1 MMSARTRREG
11 KDVARILRG
20 ISVVI
25 VLFVGDVVGA
35 AATAYVAERVP
46 ELRREHGVDLVIV
59 NAENCAPT
67 GLGMTVELVELLF
80 RSGVDVITGG
90 NHSWDGDEV
99 DEVLAHPRV
108 LRPHNLAAGVPGT
121 GLLSL
126 DVAGETVT
134 VLNLSDSGAL
144 AHTRAVAGKVLP
156 SYACWAAAERKGTV
170 IVDFHGE
177 HVIEKQ
183 IFACAVDGEAAAVVG
198 THTHEPTLPVYVL
211 PRGTGFVTDVG
222 MTGPLGGV
230 QGFAPRK
237 FVEGLKQA
245 GDHFALGIPA
255 PAIGPIWLGAVL
267 LEVEDGR
274 TTRIE
279 RLTET
284 SEDGRPGAVRAQQQ
298 V

>member
-1 MMSARTRREG
+1 
-11 KDVARILRG
+11 
-20 ISVVI
+20 VI

-35 AATAYVAERVP
+35 AATEYVAVRVP
-46 ELRREHGVDLVIV
+46 ELRRELGVDLVV
-59 NAENCAPT
+59 ANAENCAPT
-67 GLGMTVELVELLF
+67 GVGMTVELVELLLG
-80 RSGVDVITGG
+80 SGVDAITGG
-90 NHSWDGDEV
+90 NHSWDGEEAE
-99 DEVLAHPRV
+99 EVLAHPRV
-108 LRPHNLAAGVPGT
+108 LRPHNLAEGVPGT

-134 VLNLSDSGAL
+134 VLNLADGGAL
-144 AHTRAVAGKVLP
+144 ATTRAVSGKVLP
-156 SYACWAAAERKGTV
+156 AYACWVAAERRGTV

-211 PRGTGFVTDVG
+211 PGGTGFVTDVG

-230 QGFAPRK
+230 QGFAPRL
-237 FVEGLKQA
+237 FVDGLKQA
-245 GDHFALGIPA
+245 GDYFALGIPPVA
-255 PAIGPIWLGAVL
+255 EGPISLGAVL
-267 LEVEDGR
+267 LELEDGR

-279 RLTET
+279 RLSET
-284 SEDGRPGAVRAQQQ
+284 SDGVPLGSLARQQQ

>member
-1 MMSARTRREG
+1 
-11 KDVARILRG
+11 
-20 ISVVI
+20 VI
-25 VLFVGDVVGA
+25 VLFVGDVVGPA
-35 AATAYVAERVP
+35 AAAYLAERVP
-46 ELRREHGVDLVIV
+46 ELRQELGVDLVVV

-67 GLGMTVELVELLF
+67 GLGMTLELVELLLGN
-80 RSGVDVITGG
+80 GVDVITGG
-90 NHSWDGDEV
+90 NHSWDGDEA
-99 DEVLAHPRV
+99 EEALAHPRV
-108 LRPHNLAAGVPGT
+108 LRPHNLAEGVPGT

-126 DVAGETVT
+126 DVAGEAVT
-134 VLNLSDSGAL
+134 VLNLADGGAL
-144 AHTRAVAGKVLP
+144 ATTRAVAGKVLP

-211 PRGTGFVTDVG
+211 PGGTGFVTDVG

-230 QGFAPRK
+230 QGFAPRL

-245 GDHFALGIPA
+245 GDHFALGIPP
-255 PAIGPIWLGAVL
+255 PATGPIVLGAVL
-267 LEVEDGR
+267 LELEGSR
-274 TTRIE
+274 TLRIE

-284 SEDGRPGAVRAQQQ
+284 CAEPPALPRQQQ